1 MLQVQETEGAVIFS
15 VKVQPRSSKSMVSGE
30 YDGSVKV
37 NLKAPPVDGAANLEC
52 CRLLARTLG
61 VPRTDVQIIS
71 GLRGKK
77 KRVKVDGVSLA
88 RFREKVAPYL

>member
-1 MLQVQETEGAVIFS
+1 MLQIVEKEGAVIFS
-15 VKVQPRSSKSMVSGE
+15 VKVQPRSSRSMIAGE
-30 YDGSVKV
+30 HDGSVKV

-52 CRLLARTLG
+52 CKLFARTLG

-77 KRVKVDGVSLA
+77 KRVMVEGVSSSG
-88 RFREKVAPYL
+88 FREKVAPYL